1 MFPGLKLAH
10 ESYPSVNVIGSG
22 NISISMKARLI
33 SIKLRPAQNG
43 YHLEDI
49 VFKINVHNQND

>member
-49 VFKINVHNQND
+49 VSK